1 MANPVGESSFVTNF
15 FSPSNLHLGVVHSI
29 NNIGGYQEFST
40 IAERNAIPTT
50 PNSASAQPYNGFT
63 LNDDLWSSG
72 RRRVGMLVYV
82 MENQKLYTLQ
92 PVGYFGNGGS
102 LAESDWNSAPE
113 WERAVRIDP
122 TGAFSSEANSPSN
135 NFNNPLVTSDASD
148 LGIHVNAENVALTTL
163 ELANSCWVELELG
176 IDGNPI
182 TNVQYGVPSAGDLT
196 ITLTHD
202 GSGSG
207 TPTIAN
213 GGVFT
218 VNIPTGYDGIYDPVV
233 ADATVVPT
241 DVGGIDSGTTAGDL
255 SGLSMNQ
262 MWDKLLFPTVNPTG
276 SGANTYINDVPN
288 YTYKVVGETVSFT
301 LESTASQGTLSNP
314 AGPWAG
320 PINAALIEDIS
331 AAGAATGPFNPTV
344 TPPIGIADVP
354 MNGYIVA
361 LGINRWRLT
370 TSFDQGVMPVDS
382 TGADFSNARFN
393 AQDKTNTTDFEGVYP
408 IKLGAS
414 TGNGNFVD
422 RGLVSHGANNIE
434 CSQDYLEVDGGVRHR
449 IAISDEMI
457 AGRSVMIQQWSPTA
471 LAYVDLTM
479 SSEWTQSSQSFNV
492 EGNSIN
498 YTVFT
503 KSSLPGGGDV
513 GNDELYRIK
522 F

>member
-1 MANPVGESSFVTNF
+1 MANPVGINSYVTNF
-15 FSPSNLHLGVVHSI
+15 FSPSNLHLGVTHSV
-29 NNIGGYQEFST
+29 NNIGGYQEFAT

-63 LNDDLWSSG
+63 LNDDKWSSG
-72 RRRVGMLVYV
+72 RRRVGMLAFV
-82 MENQKLYTLQ
+82 METQKLYTLQ
-92 PVGYFGNGGS
+92 PVGYFGNGG
-102 LAESDWNSAPE
+102 LTEVDWNAAPE

-122 TGAFSSEANSPSN
+122 SGVFSSEANSPTN
-135 NFNNPLVTSDASD
+135 NFNNPLVTSGASD
-148 LGIHVNAENVALTTL
+148 LGIDVDAEGVTLTAL
-163 ELANSCWVELELG
+163 ELANSCWVELVMG

-202 GSGSG
+202 GTGSG
-207 TPTIAN
+207 AAIT
-213 GGVFT
+213 FT
-218 VNIPTGYDGIYDPVV
+218 VALPTGYDGIYDPVV

-262 MWDKLLFPTVNPTG
+262 MWDKLLFPTVYPSG
-276 SGANTYINDVPN
+276 QGANTYINDIPN

-331 AAGAATGPFNPTV
+331 AAGASTGPFNPAI
-344 TPPIGIADVP
+344 TPPTGIADVP
-354 MNGYIVA
+354 MNGYVVA
-361 LGINRWRLT
+361 LGMNRWRLT
-370 TSFDQGVMPVDS
+370 TSFDQGVMPQDS
-382 TGADFSNARFN
+382 TGADYSNARFN
-393 AQDKTNTTDFEGVYP
+393 AQDKMNTTDFEGVYP

-414 TGNGNFVD
+414 SGNGNFVN
-422 RGLVSHGANNIE
+422 RGLVSHGANDIE

-449 IAISDEMI
+449 IAISDAMI

-479 SSEWTQSSQSFNV
+479 SSEWTQSPVPFNI

-498 YTVFT
+498 YTLFT